1 MKCGPAIS
9 ATWRAKFGTGIGPIW
24 MDDVRCDQSH
34 NFLEQCPFRGWG
46 SHNCKHREDA
56 GVKCRG
62 IIILHGTL
70 RIAFVST
77 VSLSQI
83 HLKTSV
89 QCPHRIIQ
97 VYTGV
102 CTFVSEASP
111 LSHLM
116 EV

>member
-77 VSLSQI
+77 VSLTDPPENQRAVPTQNHTGI
-83 HLKTSV
+83 YR
-89 QCPHRIIQ
+89 C
-97 VYTGV
+97 VYIRERSKPT
-102 CTFVSEASP
+102 
-111 LSHLM
+111 
-116 EV
+116 